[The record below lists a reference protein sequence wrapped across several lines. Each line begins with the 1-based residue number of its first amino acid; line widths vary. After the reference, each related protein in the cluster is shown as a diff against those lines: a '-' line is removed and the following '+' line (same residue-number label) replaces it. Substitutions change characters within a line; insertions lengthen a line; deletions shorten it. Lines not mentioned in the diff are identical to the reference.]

1 MQLVTFVVDGRPQV
15 GVLEG
20 ERVVSAG
27 FDGAM
32 VDFIAAGMPVQPGGR
47 VYPLSQVR
55 LTAPIR
61 RPGKL
66 LALAGNFQDHI
77 VEGGGQRVDK
87 TRITPRVF
95 MKPAT
100 TIVGPGEPIRLPRV
114 SDTVDYELEMAIVIG
129 KTAKHAPVAQA
140 LGHVAGYVI
149 LNDIS
154 SRSLNIGAHRDA
166 RPMDD
171 FFDWLNG
178 KWQDSFAPM
187 GPFILTADQVA
198 DPDDL
203 WMKLWVNGDLRQ
215 DSNTRHMIF
224 NTAELVAFASDL
236 MTLEPG
242 DVIATGTPSG
252 VGATTSTYLK
262 AGDVVR
268 CEVQGLGVL
277 ENPVVGE

>member
-1 MQLVTFVVDGRPQV
+1 MQLATFIVDGRSQV
-15 GVLEG
+15 GMLEG
-20 ERVVSAG
+20 ERLVSVG
-27 FDGAM
+27 FDGSM
-32 VDFIAAGMPVQPGGR
+32 VEFIAAGLPVQRGGR
-47 VYPLSQVR
+47 VYSLSQAR
-55 LTAPIR
+55 LAAPIP

-87 TRITPRVF
+87 TSITPRVF
-95 MKPAT
+95 MKPST
-100 TIVGPGEPIRLPRV
+100 TIVGPGDPIRLPRV

-129 KTAKHAPVAQA
+129 KLARHVAVHQA
-140 LGHVAGYVI
+140 LDYVAGYVI
-149 LNDIS
+149 VNDIS
-154 SRSLNIGAHRDA
+154 SRSLNIGTHREA

-187 GPFILTADQVA
+187 GPYILTADQVA

-203 WMKLWVNGDLRQ
+203 WMKLWVNGELRQ
-215 DSNTRHMIF
+215 NSNTRHMIF
-224 NTAELVAFASDL
+224 NTAELVSFASDL